1 MRLCKVGLSEHQQ
14 KHVLPLQKQK
24 KIIMADSVDVYMNRP
39 QRMAHIIGAHDE
51 RGVASRRVGKSE
63 HLGDR
68 QFQVVKSLPGG
79 KSAFGGVSRAQVM
92 MKTWPSAKTAMARFY
107 GLKEGTHFGAG
118 KPPSW
123 VPKPINDPD
132 KRMDSVWFAN
142 GHIMMLLSAAQVGS
156 GNSYTFDH
164 ISWDECRFTKKEKMY
179 SEVLPANSGETH
191 PFGDPGFSSVNPYY
205 RGTCLVSDAA
215 LTLKTNW
222 LEEEESILDTKPIVG
237 PFTDMTYR
245 QIQEELEQFAKSVIK
260 YNDLIYYAKKEGK
273 RVIEVSPEKKVQ
285 IEALYE
291 AVTKREGPY
300 KIIPRQYGADT
311 KGAVDY
317 LVNYKL
323 LSAEDGELLYSHKY
337 LITKKDQLEMMKLNI
352 PSNAYLKRI
361 QQLRSWAFYCW
372 RASTLQ
378 NADVVGFEY
387 IASMYRDLSPGLF
400 SVSILNEKKAK
411 ANEGFYTNLDIENIH
426 GYIPDDAPCID
437 KSIHLA
443 TSEYVKSGMKYKE
456 DYETYDFARL
466 GKVDDCTQD
475 GDVIDA
481 LPLHIAFDYNANITT
496 VVTGQMQRR
505 DGIECLCVLGSM
517 YALYERKI
525 HALVEDW
532 NRYYAPHRAK
542 NRTVY
547 YYYDA
552 TAKFRGYAIE
562 KSDDFKDTIIA
573 DLRKY
578 GWDVVGIDMGTPMLH
593 HDKWRIINEAL
604 GGFSSPGIRINQVN
618 NEELI
623 IAMQMTEIRERYNG
637 TQKTISKNKSGEK
650 LADTEDGV
658 PLQNRTDITDA
669 FDSLF
674 IGVKMFRFRTS
685 LLMTPNGK

>member
-1 MRLCKVGLSEHQQ
+1 
-14 KHVLPLQKQK
+14 
-24 KIIMADSVDVYMNRP
+24 MNKP
-39 QRMAHIIGAHDE
+39 QRMNHIIQAHDV
-51 RGVASRRVGKSE
+51 RGVASRRVGKTESI
-63 HLGDR
+63 GDR
-68 QFQVVKSLPGG
+68 VFQVG
-79 KSAFGGVSRAQVM
+79 KSMPQGLGAWGGISRAQLYC
-92 MKTWPSAKTAMARFY
+92 KLIPGALTAMSRFY
-107 GLKEGTHFGAG
+107 GLTEGTHYGAG

-123 VPKPINDPD
+123 VPKPIANM
-132 KRMDSVWFAN
+132 RNYSDSIWFAN
-142 GHIMMLLSAAQVGS
+142 GFIWQMISMAQVAS
-156 GNSYTFDH
+156 ANSFTFNH
-164 ISWDECRFTKKEKMY
+164 AIFDECRFAKKQKIYEELM
-179 SEVLPANSGETH
+179 PAISGQTH
-191 PFGDPGFSSVNPYY
+191 PLGDKAFSREGNPFYC
-205 RGTCLVSDAA
+205 GTYFVSDAA
-215 LTLKTNW
+215 LTLKQSW
-222 LEEEESILDTKPIVG
+222 LEQEEDKLDEKPSLG

-245 QIQEELEQFAKSVIK
+245 QIQNELEKFAKNVIK

-273 RVIEVSPEKKVQ
+273 KVIEVSPEKKAE
-285 IEALYE
+285 IDALYK
-291 AVTKREGPY
+291 AVSNREGSY

-337 LITKKDQLEMMKLNI
+337 LITKADQLEMMKLNI
-352 PSNAYLKRI
+352 PNNAYLKRI

-372 RASTLQ
+372 RASTLD

-411 ANEGFYTNLDIENIH
+411 ANEGFYTNLDIENVH

-475 GDVIDA
+475 GDVEDA

-547 YYYDA
+547 YYYDS

-578 GWDVVGIDMGTPMLH
+578 GWDVVGVDMGTPMLH

-604 GGFSSPGIRINQVN
+604 GGFAAPGIRINQLN

-637 TQKTISKNKSGEK
+637 TQKTISKDKSGEK
-650 LADTEDGV
+650 RADTEDGV

-685 LLMTPNGK
+685 LLMTPDGK

>member
-1 MRLCKVGLSEHQQ
+1 
-14 KHVLPLQKQK
+14 
-24 KIIMADSVDVYMNRP
+24 MNKP
-39 QRMAHIIGAHDE
+39 QRMNHIIQAHDV
-51 RGVASRRVGKSE
+51 RGVASRRVGKTESI
-63 HLGDR
+63 GDR
-68 QFQVVKSLPGG
+68 VFQVG
-79 KSAFGGVSRAQVM
+79 KSMPQGLGAWGGISRAQLFC
-92 MKTWPSAKTAMARFY
+92 KLIPGALTAMSRFY
-107 GLKEGTHFGAG
+107 GLTEGTHYGAG

-123 VPKPINDPD
+123 VPKPIANM
-132 KRMDSVWFAN
+132 RNYSDSIWFAN
-142 GHIMMLLSAAQVGS
+142 GFIWQMISMAQVAS
-156 GNSYTFDH
+156 ANSFTFNH
-164 ISWDECRFTKKEKMY
+164 AIFDECRFAKKQKIYEELM
-179 SEVLPANSGETH
+179 PAISGQTH
-191 PFGDPGFSSVNPYY
+191 PFGDKAFSRENPFYC
-205 RGTCLVSDAA
+205 GTYFVSDAA
-215 LTLKTNW
+215 LTLKQSW
-222 LEEEESILDTKPIVG
+222 LEQEEDKLEEHPSLG

-245 QIQEELEQFAKSVIK
+245 QIQEELERFAKDVIK
-260 YNDLIYYAKKEGK
+260 YNDLIYYAKKEGRK
-273 RVIEVSPEKKVQ
+273 IIEVSPEKKKE
-285 IEALYE
+285 IEELYE

-300 KIIPRQYGADT
+300 KIIPRHYKADS

-323 LSAEDGELLYSHKY
+323 ISAEDGELLYSRKF
-337 LITKKDQLEMMKLNI
+337 LITKDDQLEMMKLNI
-352 PSNAYLKRI
+352 PNNNYLKRI
-361 QQLRSWAFYCW
+361 QQLRAWAFYCW
-372 RASTLQ
+372 RASTLD

-578 GWDVVGIDMGTPMLH
+578 GWDVVGVDMGTPMLH

-604 GGFSSPGIRINQVN
+604 GGFSAPGIRINQIN

-623 IAMQMTEIRERYNG
+623 IAMQMTEISERYNG

-650 LADTEDGV
+650 RADTEDGV

-674 IGVKMFRFRTS
+674 IGVKLFRFRTS